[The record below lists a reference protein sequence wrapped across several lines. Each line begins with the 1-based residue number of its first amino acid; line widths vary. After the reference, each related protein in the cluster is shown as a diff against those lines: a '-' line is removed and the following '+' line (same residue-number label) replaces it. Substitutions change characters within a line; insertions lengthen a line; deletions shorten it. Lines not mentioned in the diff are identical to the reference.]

1 MMQSV
6 KKISEEPRLQ
16 QLHDLKFATL
26 NQLAAGTAHEFNN
39 LIAGILGSAEIIAL
53 DLPEKHPAR
62 ESLTQIFE
70 ATHRAREFVIK
81 LRELAQR
88 NPAELKSVRLQNII
102 EDALPILRTVI
113 SAKVQLHAQVDSTCP
128 PVAAD
133 SAQIQQAVIELC
145 LQCWHGLPDRSG
157 EITISLEKFPV
168 EKISASSPPA
178 NTSASPSATTAPA
191 STKIPSP
198 KSSTP
203 FTSAAPTAKKSASN
217 FFSSAKP
224 STPTTA
230 KFLRRANPATASPST
245 FISPRSPTGRQKFNP
260 AAGKNSV
267 YFWTPSS
274 SR

>member
-157 EITISLEKFPV
+157 EITIVLEKTTV
-168 EKISASSPPA
+168 EINLGLLTPGEYVRLTVRDNSPGLDKNSLAKIFD
-178 NTSASPSATTAPA
+178 
-191 STKIPSP
+191 
-198 KSSTP
+198 P
-203 FTSAAPTAKKSASN
+203 FY
-217 FFSSAKP
+217 
-224 STPTTA
+224 
-230 KFLRRANPATASPST
+230 LRRTNGKKIGLELFLVRETVHAHHGEIFAASEPGHGLAFHLYFPALPDGPPK
-245 FISPRSPTGRQKFNP
+245 I
-260 AAGKNSV
+260 
-267 YFWTPSS
+267 
-274 SR
+274 